1 MFHRATTSSL
11 KPAGL
16 SLKAD
21 GFIAQRGLQTANA
34 AAEADKNYLIFR
46 CGNDEGGGGG
56 GDDVDVRREGLVD
69 PPVIGCDG
77 RLNSHSIIG

>member
-46 CGNDEGGGGG
+46 CGNDEGGGAAAAAATTLMYGER
-56 GDDVDVRREGLVD
+56 D
-69 PPVIGCDG
+69 
-77 RLNSHSIIG
+77 